1 MKRLWLPLSVLLL
14 ACNACAGQSA
24 AQRLPTVQGAW
35 VIVAPQEPTYWR
47 GAEHKLYEYQQ
58 RIAQLL
64 AKRDPV
70 ADAQTLI
77 DRGQYYLLT
86 PSRRSSDSRIYGA
99 RSIDG
104 ASHPLPRT
112 DMGRLRQKCPVKI
125 LQGAIPIGDVPSVES
140 YGLRFN
146 QTMVKACI
154 KRFKLD
160 QF

>member
-1 MKRLWLPLSVLLL
+1 MKRVLLPLGLLL
-14 ACNACAGQSA
+14 ITCNACAGQSA
-24 AQRLPTVQGAW
+24 AQRLPTEQGAW
-35 VIVAPQEPTYWR
+35 VVVAPQEPTYWR

-64 AKRDPV
+64 VKRDPV

-86 PSRRSSDSRIYGA
+86 SGRSSSALRIYGVG
-99 RSIDG
+99 RSS
-104 ASHPLPRT
+104 ASHALPRT

-154 KRFKLD
+154 KHFRLNEN
-160 QF
+160 